1 MFSLYYLI
9 IYSYF
14 FLMCDIFNLINLLLY
29 LFLLKW
35 YTQSWYR
42 LCHRSLIATHRLRI
56 YTLSGCVL
64 TRIELRIINIIIN
77 MDHLIVVLLISID
90 SFTDETVVIFL
101 IFLLE
106 VFIIFKF
113 LWKDY
118 VKEFLIEGF
127 FLSLTLLYVQ
137 IWSVGFFL
145 LKVVWTFILIYQRSL
160 LSKINL
166 LVWSCKSTIFIAFK
180 NPREFRTSSLTLRQ
194 LELLFSI
201 ITSADWTVLW
211 RLIRL
216 FVFCLI

>member
-1 MFSLYYLI
+1 MRR
-9 IYSYF
+9 YSYF

-35 YTQSWYR
+35 YTQIWYR

-56 YTLSGCVL
+56 YTLSGWVL
-64 TRIELRIINIIIN
+64 TRIELRIIYIIVN
-77 MDHLIVVLLISID
+77 MDHLIVILLISID
-90 SFTDETVVIFL
+90 SFTDETIVIFL

-145 LKVVWTFILIYQRSL
+145 LKVVWTFILIYQWSL
-160 LSKINL
+160 LSKIIL

-180 NPREFRTSSLTLRQ
+180 NPREFRTSSLALRQ

-201 ITSADWTVLW
+201 ITSADWTFLW